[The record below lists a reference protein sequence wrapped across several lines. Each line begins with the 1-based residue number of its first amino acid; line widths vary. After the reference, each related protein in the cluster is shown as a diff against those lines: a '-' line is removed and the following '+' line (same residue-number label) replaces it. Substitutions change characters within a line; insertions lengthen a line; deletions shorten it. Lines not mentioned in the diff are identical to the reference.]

1 MAPKKNLPATQSP
14 NTPPASAPGAM
25 DPAQLLQIALNSKD
39 VDTEKMKAL
48 VAINKDVMA
57 TQAEI
62 NFNLAMAEM
71 KPFLPEIVRDKANTQ
86 TSSKYATIENIKT
99 KCDPVLQ
106 KYGFNY
112 RFDEEYPDNEHIITI
127 VYLTHRDGHT
137 VVARKRLAHDDVGI
151 KGTANKTRIHAAA
164 SSGTYGQRLA
174 LAMVLA
180 LTFKEFDN
188 DGNAAERFLI
198 DEDQREKIQ
207 ALIEESDTDIAVFC
221 EHLKIDS
228 LAAMPNKM
236 YPKAVQDL
244 KAKISRNA
252 KLLAD
257 LQRKQAAKAAQEGGA
272 E

>member
-1 MAPKKNLPATQSP
+1 MAAKKNLPTTQSP
-14 NTPPASAPGAM
+14 NTQVQAHGGM
-25 DPAQLLQIALNSKD
+25 DPAALLQIALNSKD
-39 VDTEKMKAL
+39 IDTEKMKAL
-48 VAINKDVMA
+48 VEINKDVKR

-71 KPFLPEIVRDKANTQ
+71 KPYLPEIVRDKANTQ

-99 KCDPVLQ
+99 KCDPILQ

-112 RFDEEYPDNEHIITI
+112 RFDEEYPDAEHIVTV

-137 VVARKRLAHDDVGI
+137 VSARKRLSHDDAGI
-151 KGTANKTRIHAAA
+151 KGTANKTRVHAAA
-164 SSGTYGQRLA
+164 SSGTYGQRLS

-198 DEDQREKIQ
+198 DEDQRAKIQ
-207 ALIEESDTDIAVFC
+207 ELIDESDTDIAVFC
-221 EHLKIDS
+221 DHLKIAS
-228 LAAMPNKM
+228 LAEMPNKI

-244 KAKISRNA
+244 KAKIARNA

-257 LQRKQAAKAAQEGGA
+257 LKRKEEAKKSQEGG